1 MLSNAM
7 KYKIK
12 KGEAE
17 EDIAKRSLTVVQMWY
32 EGNS

>member
-1 MLSNAM
+1 M

-17 EDIAKRSLTVVQMWY
+17 EDAPKRSLTVIRMGY